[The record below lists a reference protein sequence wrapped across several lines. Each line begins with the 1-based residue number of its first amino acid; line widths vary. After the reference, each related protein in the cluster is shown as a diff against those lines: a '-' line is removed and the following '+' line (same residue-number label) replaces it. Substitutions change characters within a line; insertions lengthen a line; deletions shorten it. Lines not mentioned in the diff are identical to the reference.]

1 MMFYFRSLI
10 LITRGGDVSRIM
22 VVTFLFM
29 KGLGWVDSLGC
40 AARASRLHVFKLAGS
55 CVHV

>member
-1 MMFYFRSLI
+1 MVFYFSSLI
-10 LITRGGDVSRIM
+10 LIARGRDVSRIM

-40 AARASRLHVFKLAGS
+40 AACASRLHVFF
-55 CVHV
+55 

>member
-1 MMFYFRSLI
+1 M
-10 LITRGGDVSRIM
+10 SRIM

-40 AARASRLHVFKLAGS
+40 AALASRLHVFLIS
-55 CVHV
+55 R

>member
-1 MMFYFRSLI
+1 MVFYFSSLI
-10 LITRGGDVSRIM
+10 LIAEERYVSRIM

-40 AARASRLHVFKLAGS
+40 AARASRLHVF
-55 CVHV
+55 